1 MYIGSALNHLETLKI
16 QDNMKKI
23 FTFSFA
29 LMASATMF
37 AQTTLWDGENQ
48 EIGTQGGLWAD
59 GSPTVVE
66 NPEKDGINTSDKCLK
81 FTMKS
86 DSKVIKIPF
95 RDWMKPGME
104 GSKRISLMIKKP
116 QNENV
121 QIEISDPTNGSDGYW
136 KKNASYYSGDG
147 KWQKIVFDFSTN
159 GDFDYPGLMTITAQT
174 GDVTEEHDVYIDNVE
189 IEPATKV
196 NGKLLS
202 NIQDGSLNGKIAL
215 SGAWMKGEC
224 QNADGDWQKVE
235 YNDFVTLAGKLKD
248 GITSIDMRNTTTKDV
263 DVNAMRGEHSN
274 VLVFADEAYSANNV
288 VNNGKCANLV
298 LDETKAFASP
308 EDFNAENVSITRPV
322 YAGYNSMCLPFWVN
336 KEDMKANN
344 LLTYKEN
351 VEEDNQVKIN
361 FETKDAIDAN
371 VPFIAELSSDSNE
384 PLTFT
389 NKGIVNTPASLG
401 DPFVGTMAPT
411 SGEGKYGL
419 GTHNLFHK
427 GGANAKLNA
436 FHAYLNIPESQS
448 AKAFVLAID
457 GETTGISAITN
468 NGKSEAVK
476 VYNLQGCQVA
486 TATSTK
492 NLNLPAGIY
501 IINNKKVVVK

>member
-1 MYIGSALNHLETLKI
+1 
-16 QDNMKKI
+16 MKKI
-23 FTFSFA
+23 ITFGFA

-37 AQTTLWDGENQ
+37 GQTVLWDGENYDIGSKGDFWDRCNQ
-48 EIGTQGGLWAD
+48 E
-59 GSPTVVE
+59 VVE
-66 NPEKDGINTSDKCLK
+66 NPTKDGINTSDKCLK
-81 FTMKS
+81 FTITGNEWNNGSAAKGLTCDAF
-86 DSKVIKIPF
+86 DSK
-95 RDWMKPGME
+95 RL
-104 GSKRISLMIKKP
+104 SLMIKK
-116 QNENV
+116 NV
-121 QIEISDPTNGSDGYW
+121 NSNVRVEIKCNDDMKKVVAWYDGTGEWRKLY
-136 KKNASYYSGDG
+136 
-147 KWQKIVFDFSTN
+147 FDFSTN
-159 GDFDYPGLMTITAQT
+159 NAEGTPTEITIYPTTDNVDGEQ
-174 GDVTEEHDVYIDNVE
+174 DVYIDNIQ
-189 IEPATKV
+189 IEDAPKV
-196 NGKLLS
+196 GEDLLGS
-202 NIQDGSLNGKIAL
+202 ISDGSLGGNIKL
-215 SGAWMKGEC
+215 TGAWLKGEC
-224 QNADGDWQKVE
+224 LNADGDWKKVE
-235 YNDFVTLAGKLKD
+235 YNDFATLAGKLND
-248 GITSIDMRNTTTKDV
+248 GITSIDMRRTTTKDV
-263 DVNAMRGEHSN
+263 DVNGMRGDHSN

-308 EDFNAENVSITRPV
+308 ENFNAENVSITRPV

-351 VEEDNQVKIN
+351 VEEDYQVKIN

-371 VPFIAELSSDSNE
+371 VPFIAELGSDATE
-384 PLTFT
+384 PLTFK

-401 DPFVGTMAPT
+401 NTFLGTMAPM

-419 GTHNLFHK
+419 GTDNQFHK
-427 GGANAKLNA
+427 GGEKAHINA
-436 FHAYLNIPESQS
+436 FHAYLEMPESQS

-492 NLNLPAGIY
+492 DLNLPAGIY

>member
-1 MYIGSALNHLETLKI
+1 
-16 QDNMKKI
+16 MKKI
-23 FTFSFA
+23 ITFSFA

-37 AQTTLWDGENQ
+37 GQTVLWNGENYDISSEDDFWDRCNQ
-48 EIGTQGGLWAD
+48 E
-59 GSPTVVE
+59 VVE
-66 NPEKDGINTSDKCLK
+66 NPSKDGINTSDKCLK
-81 FTMKS
+81 FTITGNEWNNGSAAKGLTCDAF
-86 DSKVIKIPF
+86 DSK
-95 RDWMKPGME
+95 RL
-104 GSKRISLMIKKP
+104 SLMIKK
-116 QNENV
+116 NV
-121 QIEISDPTNGSDGYW
+121 NSNVRVEIKCNDDMKKVVAWYDGTGEWRKLY
-136 KKNASYYSGDG
+136 
-147 KWQKIVFDFSTN
+147 FDFSTN
-159 GDFDYPGLMTITAQT
+159 NAEGTPTEITIYPTTDNVDGEQ
-174 GDVTEEHDVYIDNVE
+174 DVYIDNIQ
-189 IEPATKV
+189 IEDAPKV
-196 NGKLLS
+196 GEDLLGS
-202 NIQDGSLNGKIAL
+202 ISDGSLGGNIKL
-215 SGAWMKGEC
+215 TGAWLKGEC
-224 QNADGDWQKVE
+224 LNADGDWKKVE
-235 YNDFVTLAGKLKD
+235 YNDFATLAGKLND
-248 GITSIDMRNTTTKDV
+248 GITSIDMRRTTTKDV
-263 DVNAMRGEHSN
+263 DVNGMRGDHSN

-308 EDFNAENVSITRPV
+308 ENFNAENVSITRPV

-351 VEEDNQVKIN
+351 VEEDYQVKIN

-371 VPFIAELSSDSNE
+371 VPFIAELGSDATE
-384 PLTFT
+384 PLTFK

-401 DPFVGTMAPT
+401 NTFLGTMAPM

-419 GTHNLFHK
+419 GTDNQFHK
-427 GGANAKLNA
+427 GGEKAHINA
-436 FHAYLNIPESQS
+436 FHAYLEMPESQS

-492 NLNLPAGIY
+492 DLNLPAGIY

>member
-1 MYIGSALNHLETLKI
+1 
-16 QDNMKKI
+16 MKKI

-136 KKNASYYSGDG
+136 KKTASYYSGDG

-351 VEEDNQVKIN
+351 VEEDNLVKIN

-419 GTHNLFHK
+419 GKDNLFHK

-492 NLNLPAGIY
+492 DLNLPAGIY
-501 IINNKKVVVK
+501 IINNQKVVVK

>member
-1 MYIGSALNHLETLKI
+1 
-16 QDNMKKI
+16 MKKI
-23 FTFSFA
+23 ITFSFA
-29 LMASATMF
+29 MMASATMF
-37 AQTTLWDGENQ
+37 GQTVLWNGENQ
-48 EIGTQGGLWAD
+48 EIGTQGGLWKD

-66 NPEKDGINTSDKCLK
+66 NPEKDGINTSAKCLK
-81 FTMKS
+81 FTMTQG
-86 DSKVIKIPF
+86 SKFVKIPF
-95 RDWMKPGME
+95 HEWIKPSMD

-121 QIEISDPTNGSDGYW
+121 QIEICDPTVGSDVYW
-136 KKNASYYSGDG
+136 KKTASYYSGDG

-159 GDFDYPGLMTITAQT
+159 GDFDNPGTMTITAQT
-174 GDVTEEHDVYIDNVE
+174 GDVTEEQDVYIDNVE

-224 QNADGDWQKVE
+224 QNTDGDWQKVE
-235 YNDFVTLAGKLKD
+235 YNDFTKLASKLSVNA
-248 GITSIDMRNTTTKDV
+248 TSIDMRRTITKDA
-263 DVNAMRGEHSN
+263 DVNAMRGSHSN

-308 EDFNAENVSITRPV
+308 EDFDAANVSITRPS
-322 YAGYNSMCLPFWVN
+322 YAGYNSMCLPFWVS
-336 KEDMKANN
+336 KEDLKANY

-351 VEEDNQVKIN
+351 IVENNQVKIN

-401 DPFVGTMAPT
+401 NTFLGTMAPM

-419 GTHNLFHK
+419 GTDNQFHK
-427 GGANAKLNA
+427 GGEKAHINA
-436 FHAYLNIPESQS
+436 FHAYLKMPESQS

-476 VYNLQGCQVA
+476 VYNLQGRLVA
-486 TATSTK
+486 TAKS
-492 NLNLPAGIY
+492 LNDLHLASGVY
-501 IINNKKVVVK
+501 IVNNKKVIVK

>member
-1 MYIGSALNHLETLKI
+1 
-16 QDNMKKI
+16 MKKI

-37 AQTTLWDGENQ
+37 AQTTLWDGEKR

-81 FTMKS
+81 FTMTQ
-86 DSKVIKIPF
+86 DSKVVKIPF
-95 RDWMKPGME
+95 REWIKPSMD

-136 KKNASYYSGDG
+136 KKTASYYSGDD

-159 GDFDYPGLMTITAQT
+159 GDFDYPGIMTITAQT
-174 GDVTEEHDVYIDNVE
+174 GVVTEEQDVYIDNVE

-196 NGKLLS
+196 NGKLLA
-202 NIQDGSLNGKIAL
+202 NIPDGSLNGKIAL

-224 QNADGDWQKVE
+224 QNADGDWQQVE
-235 YNDFVTLAGKLKD
+235 YNDFIKLASKLSVNA
-248 GITSIDMRNTTTKDV
+248 TSIDMRGTITKAV
-263 DVNAMRGEHSN
+263 DVKGMRGDHSN

-288 VNNGKCANLV
+288 INNGKCANLV

-351 VEEDNQVKIN
+351 VEEDYQVKIN

-371 VPFIAELSSDSNE
+371 VPFIAELGSDATE
-384 PLTFT
+384 PLTFK

-401 DPFVGTMAPT
+401 NTFLGTMAPM

-419 GTHNLFHK
+419 GTDNQFHK
-427 GGANAKLNA
+427 GGEKAHINA
-436 FHAYLNIPESQS
+436 FHAYLEMPESQS

-492 NLNLPAGIY
+492 DLNLPAGIY

>member
-1 MYIGSALNHLETLKI
+1 
-16 QDNMKKI
+16 MKKI
-23 FTFSFA
+23 ITFSFA

-81 FTMKS
+81 FTMTQ
-86 DSKVIKIPF
+86 DSKVVKIPF
-95 RDWMKPGME
+95 REWIKPSMD

-136 KKNASYYSGDG
+136 KKTASYYSGDG

-174 GDVTEEHDVYIDNVE
+174 GDVTEEQNVYIDNVE
-189 IEPATKV
+189 IEPATKI
-196 NGKLLS
+196 NGELLA

-224 QNADGDWQKVE
+224 QNVDGAWQKVE
-235 YNDFVTLAGKLKD
+235 YNDFTKLASKLSVNA
-248 GITSIDMRNTTTKDV
+248 TSIDMHGTITKDA
-263 DVNAMRGEHSN
+263 DVNAMRGSHSN

-308 EDFNAENVSITRPV
+308 EDFNAENVSITRQV
-322 YAGYNSMCLPFWVN
+322 YAGMNTLCLPFSVS
-336 KEDMKANN
+336 KEDLGAQAIATFTGN
-344 LLTYKEN
+344 
-351 VEEDNQVKIN
+351 EEKDGKTIIN
-361 FETKDAIDAN
+361 FDKKPHVEAN
-371 VPFIAELSSDSNE
+371 IPFIAQFDKANAKET
-384 PLTFT
+384 LTFT
-389 NKGIVNTPASLG
+389 DKGVVKTPAEMG
-401 DPFVGTMAPT
+401 NHFIGTYTPGTAA
-411 SGEGKYGL
+411 GKYGL
-419 GTHNLFHK
+419 NANGLFQK
-427 GGANAKLNA
+427 GGETAKINA
-436 FHAYLNIPESQS
+436 FSAYLTLSEAQEARPIL
-448 AKAFVLAID
+448 LAIG
-457 GETTGISAITN
+457 GESTGINAATIA
-468 NGKSEAVK
+468 NGNETVK
-476 VYNLQGCQVA
+476 VYNLQGRLVA
-486 TATSTK
+486 TTK
-492 NLNLPAGIY
+492 SLNDLHLASGVY
-501 IINNKKVVVK
+501 IVNNKKVIVK

>member
-1 MYIGSALNHLETLKI
+1 
-16 QDNMKKI
+16 MKKI
-23 FTFSFA
+23 ITFSFA

-37 AQTTLWDGENQ
+37 GQTVLWNGENYDINSEGDFWDRCNQ
-48 EIGTQGGLWAD
+48 E
-59 GSPTVVE
+59 VVE
-66 NPEKDGINTSDKCLK
+66 NPSKDGINTSDKCLK
-81 FTMKS
+81 FTITGNEWNNGSAAKGLTCDAF
-86 DSKVIKIPF
+86 DSK
-95 RDWMKPGME
+95 RL
-104 GSKRISLMIKKP
+104 SLMIKK
-116 QNENV
+116 NV
-121 QIEISDPTNGSDGYW
+121 NSNVRVEIKCNDDMKKVVAWYDGTGEWRKLY
-136 KKNASYYSGDG
+136 
-147 KWQKIVFDFSTN
+147 FDFSTN
-159 GDFDYPGLMTITAQT
+159 NAEGTPTEITIYPTTDNVDGEQ
-174 GDVTEEHDVYIDNVE
+174 DVYIDNIQ
-189 IEPATKV
+189 IEDAPKV
-196 NGKLLS
+196 GEDLLGS
-202 NIQDGSLNGKIAL
+202 ISDGSLGGNIKL
-215 SGAWMKGEC
+215 TGAWLKGEC
-224 QNADGDWQKVE
+224 LNADGDWKKVE
-235 YNDFVTLAGKLKD
+235 YNDFATLAGKLND
-248 GITSIDMRNTTTKDV
+248 GITSIDMRGTITKDV
-263 DVNAMRGEHSN
+263 DVNGMRGDHSN

-308 EDFNAENVSITRPV
+308 ENFNAENVSITRPV

-351 VEEDNQVKIN
+351 VEEDYQVKIN

-371 VPFIAELSSDSNE
+371 VPFIAELGSDATE
-384 PLTFT
+384 PLTFK

-401 DPFVGTMAPT
+401 NTFLGTMAPM

-419 GTHNLFHK
+419 GTDNQFHK
-427 GGANAKLNA
+427 GGEKAHINA
-436 FHAYLNIPESQS
+436 FHAYLEMPESQS

-492 NLNLPAGIY
+492 DLNLPAGIY

>member
-1 MYIGSALNHLETLKI
+1 
-16 QDNMKKI
+16 MKKI
-23 FTFSFA
+23 ITFSFA

-37 AQTTLWDGENQ
+37 GQTVLWNGENYNISSEGDFWDRCNQ
-48 EIGTQGGLWAD
+48 E
-59 GSPTVVE
+59 VVE
-66 NPEKDGINTSDKCLK
+66 NPSKDGINTSDKCLK
-81 FTMKS
+81 FTITGNEWNNGSAAKGLTCDAF
-86 DSKVIKIPF
+86 DSK
-95 RDWMKPGME
+95 RL
-104 GSKRISLMIKKP
+104 SLMIKK
-116 QNENV
+116 NV
-121 QIEISDPTNGSDGYW
+121 NSNVRVEIKCNDDMKKVVAWYDGTGEWRKLY
-136 KKNASYYSGDG
+136 
-147 KWQKIVFDFSTN
+147 FDFSTN
-159 GDFDYPGLMTITAQT
+159 NAEGTPTEITIYPTTDNVDGEQ
-174 GDVTEEHDVYIDNVE
+174 DVYIDNIQ
-189 IEPATKV
+189 IEDAPKV
-196 NGKLLS
+196 GEDLLGS
-202 NIQDGSLNGKIAL
+202 ISDGSLGGNIKL
-215 SGAWMKGEC
+215 TGAWLKGEC
-224 QNADGDWQKVE
+224 LNADGDWKKVE
-235 YNDFVTLAGKLKD
+235 YNDFATLAGKLND
-248 GITSIDMRNTTTKDV
+248 GITSIDMRRTTTKDV
-263 DVNAMRGEHSN
+263 DVNDMRGDHSN

-308 EDFNAENVSITRPV
+308 ENFNAENVSITRPV

-351 VEEDNQVKIN
+351 VEEDYQVKIN

-371 VPFIAELSSDSNE
+371 VPFIAELGSDATE
-384 PLTFT
+384 PLTFK

-401 DPFVGTMAPT
+401 NTFLGTMAPM

-419 GTHNLFHK
+419 GTDNQFHK
-427 GGANAKLNA
+427 GGEKAHINA
-436 FHAYLNIPESQS
+436 FHAYLEMPESQS

-492 NLNLPAGIY
+492 DLNLPAGIY

>member
-1 MYIGSALNHLETLKI
+1 
-16 QDNMKKI
+16 MKKI
-23 FTFSFA
+23 ITFSFA

-37 AQTTLWDGENQ
+37 GQTVLWDGENYDIGSKGDFWDRCNQ
-48 EIGTQGGLWAD
+48 E
-59 GSPTVVE
+59 VVE
-66 NPEKDGINTSDKCLK
+66 NPTKDGINTSDKCLK
-81 FTMKS
+81 FTITGNEWNNGSAAKGLTCDAF
-86 DSKVIKIPF
+86 DSK
-95 RDWMKPGME
+95 RL
-104 GSKRISLMIKKP
+104 SLMIKK
-116 QNENV
+116 NV
-121 QIEISDPTNGSDGYW
+121 NSNVRVEIKCNDDMKKVVAWYDGTGEWRKLY
-136 KKNASYYSGDG
+136 
-147 KWQKIVFDFSTN
+147 FDFSTN
-159 GDFDYPGLMTITAQT
+159 NAEGTPTEITIYPTTDNVDGEQ
-174 GDVTEEHDVYIDNVE
+174 DVYIDNIQ
-189 IEPATKV
+189 IEDAPKV
-196 NGKLLS
+196 GEDLLGS
-202 NIQDGSLNGKIAL
+202 ISDGSLGGNIKL
-215 SGAWMKGEC
+215 TGAWLKGEC
-224 QNADGDWQKVE
+224 LNADGDWKKVE
-235 YNDFVTLAGKLKD
+235 YNDFATLAGKLND
-248 GITSIDMRNTTTKDV
+248 GITSIDMRRTTTKDV
-263 DVNAMRGEHSN
+263 DVNGMRGDHSN

-308 EDFNAENVSITRPV
+308 ENFNAENVSITRPV

-351 VEEDNQVKIN
+351 VEEDYQVKIN

-371 VPFIAELSSDSNE
+371 VPFIAELGSDATE
-384 PLTFT
+384 PLTFK

-401 DPFVGTMAPT
+401 NTFLGTMAPM

-419 GTHNLFHK
+419 GTDNQFHK
-427 GGANAKLNA
+427 GGEKAHINA
-436 FHAYLNIPESQS
+436 FHAYLEMPESQS

-492 NLNLPAGIY
+492 DLNLPAGIY

>member
-1 MYIGSALNHLETLKI
+1 
-16 QDNMKKI
+16 MKKI
-23 FTFSFA
+23 ITFSFA

-37 AQTTLWDGENQ
+37 GQTVLWNGENYDINSEGDFWDRCNQ
-48 EIGTQGGLWAD
+48 E
-59 GSPTVVE
+59 VVE
-66 NPEKDGINTSDKCLK
+66 NPSKDGINTSDKCLK
-81 FTMKS
+81 FTITGNEWNNGSAAKGLTCDAF
-86 DSKVIKIPF
+86 DSK
-95 RDWMKPGME
+95 RL
-104 GSKRISLMIKKP
+104 SLMIKK
-116 QNENV
+116 NV
-121 QIEISDPTNGSDGYW
+121 NSNVRVEIKCNDDMKKVVAWYDGTGEWRKLY
-136 KKNASYYSGDG
+136 
-147 KWQKIVFDFSTN
+147 FDFSTN
-159 GDFDYPGLMTITAQT
+159 NAEGTPTEITIYPTTDNVDGEQ
-174 GDVTEEHDVYIDNVE
+174 DVYIDNIQ
-189 IEPATKV
+189 IEDAPKV
-196 NGKLLS
+196 GEDLLGS
-202 NIQDGSLNGKIAL
+202 ISDGSLGGNIKL
-215 SGAWMKGEC
+215 TGAWLKGEC
-224 QNADGDWQKVE
+224 LNADGDWKKVE
-235 YNDFVTLAGKLKD
+235 YNDFATLAGKLND
-248 GITSIDMRNTTTKDV
+248 GITSIDMRRTTTKDV
-263 DVNAMRGEHSN
+263 DVNGMRGDHSN

-308 EDFNAENVSITRPV
+308 ENFNAENVSITRPV

-351 VEEDNQVKIN
+351 VEEDYQVKIN

-371 VPFIAELSSDSNE
+371 VPFIAELGSDATE
-384 PLTFT
+384 PLTFK

-401 DPFVGTMAPT
+401 NTFLGTMAPM

-419 GTHNLFHK
+419 GTDNQFHK
-427 GGANAKLNA
+427 GGEKAHINA
-436 FHAYLNIPESQS
+436 FHAYLEMPESQS

-492 NLNLPAGIY
+492 DLNLPAGIY

>member
-1 MYIGSALNHLETLKI
+1 
-16 QDNMKKI
+16 MKKI
-23 FTFSFA
+23 ITFSFA

-37 AQTTLWDGENQ
+37 GQTVLWNGENYDISSKGDFWDRCNQ
-48 EIGTQGGLWAD
+48 E
-59 GSPTVVE
+59 VVE
-66 NPEKDGINTSDKCLK
+66 NPSKDGINTSDKCLK
-81 FTMKS
+81 FTITGNEWNNGSAAKGLTCDAF
-86 DSKVIKIPF
+86 DSK
-95 RDWMKPGME
+95 RL
-104 GSKRISLMIKKP
+104 SLMIKK
-116 QNENV
+116 NV
-121 QIEISDPTNGSDGYW
+121 NSNVRVEIKCNDDMKKVVAWYDGTGEWRKLY
-136 KKNASYYSGDG
+136 
-147 KWQKIVFDFSTN
+147 FDFSTN
-159 GDFDYPGLMTITAQT
+159 NAEGTPTEITIYPTTDNVDGEQ
-174 GDVTEEHDVYIDNVE
+174 DVYIDNIQ
-189 IEPATKV
+189 IEDAPKV
-196 NGKLLS
+196 GEDLLGS
-202 NIQDGSLNGKIAL
+202 ISDGSLGGNIKL
-215 SGAWMKGEC
+215 TGAWLKGEC
-224 QNADGDWQKVE
+224 LNADGDWKKVE
-235 YNDFVTLAGKLKD
+235 YNDFATLAGKLND
-248 GITSIDMRNTTTKDV
+248 GITSIDMRRTTTKDV
-263 DVNAMRGEHSN
+263 DVNGMRGDHSN

-308 EDFNAENVSITRPV
+308 ENFNAENVSITRPV

-351 VEEDNQVKIN
+351 VEEDYQVKIN

-371 VPFIAELSSDSNE
+371 VPFIAELGSDATE
-384 PLTFT
+384 PLTFK

-401 DPFVGTMAPT
+401 NTFLGTMAPM

-419 GTHNLFHK
+419 GTDNQFHK
-427 GGANAKLNA
+427 GGEKAHINA
-436 FHAYLNIPESQS
+436 FHAYLEMPESQS

-492 NLNLPAGIY
+492 DLNLPAGIY

>member
-1 MYIGSALNHLETLKI
+1 
-16 QDNMKKI
+16 MKKI
-23 FTFSFA
+23 ITFGFA

-37 AQTTLWDGENQ
+37 GQTVLWDGENYDIGSKGDFWDRCNQ
-48 EIGTQGGLWAD
+48 E
-59 GSPTVVE
+59 VVE
-66 NPEKDGINTSDKCLK
+66 NPTKDGINTSDKCLN
-81 FTMKS
+81 FTITGNEFDKCS
-86 DSKVIKIPF
+86 AAKGLTCNAFDSK
-95 RDWMKPGME
+95 RL
-104 GSKRISLMIKKP
+104 SLMIKKDV
-116 QNENV
+116 NSNV
-121 QIEISDPTNGSDGYW
+121 RVEIKCNNDMKKVVAWYDGAGEWRKLY
-136 KKNASYYSGDG
+136 
-147 KWQKIVFDFSTN
+147 FDFSTN
-159 GDFDYPGLMTITAQT
+159 NAEGTPTEITIYPTTDNVDGEQ
-174 GDVTEEHDVYIDNVE
+174 VVYIDNIQ
-189 IEPATKV
+189 IEDAPKV
-196 NGKLLS
+196 GDALLGS
-202 NIQDGSLNGKIAL
+202 ISDGSLDGNIKLTGEWL
-215 SGAWMKGEC
+215 KGEC

-235 YNDFVTLAGKLKD
+235 YNDFATLAGKLND
-248 GITSIDMRNTTTKDV
+248 GITSIDMRRTTTKDV
-263 DVNAMRGEHSN
+263 DVNGMRGDHSN

-308 EDFNAENVSITRPV
+308 ENFNAENVSITRPV

-351 VEEDNQVKIN
+351 VEEDYQVKIN

-371 VPFIAELSSDSNE
+371 VPFIAELGSDATE
-384 PLTFT
+384 PLTFK

-401 DPFVGTMAPT
+401 NTFLGTMAPM

-419 GTHNLFHK
+419 GTDNQFHK
-427 GGANAKLNA
+427 GGEKAHINA
-436 FHAYLNIPESQS
+436 FHAYLEMPESQS

-492 NLNLPAGIY
+492 DLNLPAGIY